1 MATIFF
7 LAPSRPAARL
17 MATYF
22 ESYCR
27 CKLSD
32 VMGAYTEHEHDFMIS
47 GDVDETYV
55 DDVMNAM
62 QSFSRTF
69 GHLFSFQTVDKQF
82 KMYRVTMIK

>member
-7 LAPSRPAARL
+7 LAHSRPSAQL

-22 ESYCR
+22 ETYCR
-27 CKLSD
+27 CKLSN
-32 VMGAYTEHEHDFMIS
+32 VMGAYTEHENDFMIS
-47 GDVDETYV
+47 GDVEETYI

-62 QSFSRTF
+62 QSFSRLF
-69 GHLFSFQTVDKQF
+69 GHLFSFQTVDEEF

>member
-22 ESYCR
+22 EMYCH

-32 VMGAYTEHEHDFMIS
+32 VAGAYTEKDDFMLS
-47 GDVDETYV
+47 GVTDEKYV
-55 DDVMNAM
+55 NDVMNAM
-62 QSFSRTF
+62 QSFSRVF
-69 GHLFSFQTVDKQF
+69 GHLFSFKTVDEKF